1 MTSNPITTS
10 ACRHDRRG
18 GGPLALHIAS
28 VILAAACC
36 IPGAATAETG
46 NVAVTQAVN
55 APGAKI
61 SREKATQAALQALPG
76 KVTDV
81 TIEKKRGKSVY
92 VIEIVADK
100 DGAETDVLVDMDSG
114 TVIGMEH

>member
-1 MTSNPITTS
+1 MTINSITTS

-18 GGPLALHIAS
+18 RGPLALHIVS
-28 VILAAACC
+28 VILVAACC
-36 IPGAATAETG
+36 VPGAAIAETR
-46 NVAVTQAVN
+46 NAAVTQTVN

-61 SREKATQAALQALPG
+61 SKEKATQAALQALPG

-100 DGAETDVLVDMDSG
+100 DGSETDVLVDMDSG